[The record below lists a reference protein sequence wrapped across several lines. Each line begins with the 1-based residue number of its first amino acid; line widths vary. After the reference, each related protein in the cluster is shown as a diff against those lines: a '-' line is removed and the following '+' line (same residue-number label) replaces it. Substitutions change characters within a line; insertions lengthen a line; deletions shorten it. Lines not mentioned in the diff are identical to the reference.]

1 MEDKT
6 ELKVWKASD
15 HTIPHDAVVRDVSD
29 LAAPGQLQLGLNCRI
44 RKTYTNADGST
55 HMVSTS
61 GQLVL
66 RDGDVVAVKVSTR
79 FSFRYLGLT
88 SFLKEARADEMS
100 LATLGGGSGSL
111 KCCPCFEWEGTCKR
125 CQGSMVQLGV
135 HHEERK
141 IRVNVID
148 HVRGIDA
155 WVPLYIY
162 AAHQLMDLN
171 AFCKAA
177 GVVTATPMHVVKIEV
192 GSTDLPDGLS
202 LYIYLSMCVCVCVCV
217 CACVRA
223 CMYRYTYVC
232 VCE

>member
-1 MEDKT
+1 MLLT
-6 ELKVWKASD
+6 RPISRSL
-15 HTIPHDAVVRDVSD
+15 
-29 LAAPGQLQLGLNCRI
+29 L
-44 RKTYTNADGST
+44 TN
-55 HMVSTS
+55 
-61 GQLVL
+61 
-66 RDGDVVAVKVSTR
+66 
-79 FSFRYLGLT
+79 SFDT
-88 SFLKEARADEMS
+88 CARADEMS

-148 HVRGIDA
+148 HVRGVDA

-177 GVVTATPMHVVKIEV
+177 GVVSATPMHVVKIDV
-192 GSTDLPDGLS
+192 GSADLPDGLR
-202 LYIYLSMCVCVCVCV
+202 LYMYMCMCVCVCVHI
-217 CACVRA
+217 
-223 CMYRYTYVC
+223 VC
-232 VCE
+232 VCVYIHVYMHACIHTYIHIYTHLHIYIYTHTHI